1 MEKDIIGGDK
11 VNDIMDCIKDI
22 SAVAVILSTFI
33 EISPVK
39 INPLSCLFKKFGKA
53 LNSEV
58 NLKVDKLTTE
68 LTKLKTTTEENRR
81 KELKIHISNFAS
93 DLRHGVR
100 KSESQ
105 FIAIIELCD
114 EYLNNNWNSKV
125 RLDAEFI
132 KEEYV
137 RLGTK
142 VKKNEIYI
150 KGDE

>member
-1 MEKDIIGGDK
+1 M
-11 VNDIMDCIKDI
+11 NDIMDYIKDI

-68 LTKLKTTTEENRR
+68 LTTLKTTTEENRR